1 MIQPPIAG
9 VVTLYFTRPWV
20 PDLRER
26 LKLWIGALG
35 YGLPS
40 HVVAAVEGMAF
51 GIGPGANCFQIDQ
64 RAYEV
69 ILEGNNAIIDTLRIT
84 VPNDRGAADA
94 AWTYAVGPMTNRQ
107 AFIRWVTGREH
118 KPKGGGDPEDID
130 CVLAAVKVLRGGGLD
145 VPSFRTPKRL
155 YKWLKAKH
163 DSKT

>member
-1 MIQPPIAG
+1 MDTDAVIQPPIAG

-40 HVVAAVEGMAF
+40 HVVAAVDGMAF

-69 ILEGNNAIIDTLRIT
+69 ILEGNNAIIDTLCIT
-84 VPNDRGAADA
+84 VPNGKGAADA

-107 AFIRWVTGREH
+107 AFIRWVTGHERR
-118 KPKGGGDPEDID
+118 DDID